1 MKTIKLVN
9 YIEPTCNL
17 NANLKYGYGNVKGV
31 TIDKE
36 IIKTKAKETKG
47 TDLKKYKIV
56 NCNEFIYNP
65 RTHGKRIGLG
75 FNDKNESFII
85 SFNNISFKVKDEK
98 LHQLN
103 PTYLFIWFNRMEW
116 DRLACFNSWGS
127 STEVFTFDEL
137 CNMKMKLPD
146 IEIQNEV
153 VEIYYSIK
161 DKINKYEK
169 ELKILKFVCDAHIEH
184 LNRKYKNEII
194 ETYIKRVDNR
204 NENNLIKN
212 VKSISTSKEF
222 KKPSSKVNKDKLNNY
237 KICKPNQIGFVQT
250 THNEKVF
257 AYAYNDSSDDIVISS
272 VDEVFETKSQK
283 LLPKFLCL
291 FFNRSEFDRFA
302 RFNSW
307 GSARE
312 VFTWQTLCEVKIP
325 IPPIEVQQ
333 NIVDVYDS
341 YKKIKYN
348 LDKLKNMS
356 NNLCSVLIRGSIS

>member
-1 MKTIKLVN
+1 MKTIKLIN

-169 ELKILKFVCDAHIEH
+169 KLKILKFVCDAHIEH
-184 LNRKYKNEII
+184 LKKEYKTEAIGKYIYE
-194 ETYIKRVDNR
+194 
-204 NENNLIKN
+204 IKN
-212 VKSISTSKEF
+212 KNSDNAVKTLMG
-222 KKPSSKVNKDKLNNY
+222 VNKDKQFIKTKAKIDKEDLSNY
-237 KICKPNQIGFVQT
+237 KVVEVGD
-250 THNEKVF
+250 F
-257 AYAYNDSSDDIVISS
+257 AYSNRINIGSVALKYDIKCIVSSSYV
-272 VDEVFETKSQK
+272 VFRTSEK
-283 LLPKFLCL
+283 LLNEYLLLWLSREEFCHFA
-291 FFNRSEFDRFA
+291 FFYSMGTIKDDLKISEL
-302 RFNSW
+302 
-307 GSARE
+307 GE
-312 VFTWQTLCEVKIP
+312 MKIP

-333 NIVDVYDS
+333 NIVDVYDA
-341 YKKIKYN
+341 YRKIKQN

-356 NNLCSVLIRGSIS
+356 NNLCSVLIKGSIS